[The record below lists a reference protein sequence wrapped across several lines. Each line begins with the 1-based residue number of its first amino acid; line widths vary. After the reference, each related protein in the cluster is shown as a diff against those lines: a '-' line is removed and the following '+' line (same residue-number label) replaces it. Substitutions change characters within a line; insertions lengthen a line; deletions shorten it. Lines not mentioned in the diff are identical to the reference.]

1 MKNVCAAMTPKTAHA
16 VCALSLVTEVVEDA
30 GLTQPDLE
38 DSTSLG
44 EGDQRRQPEQKARD
58 GEELGRVFPASPFN
72 TPTIITVGR

>member
-1 MKNVCAAMTPKTAHA
+1 MTPKTAHA

-58 GEELGRVFPASPFN
+58 GEELGRVSPPVPS
-72 TPTIITVGR
+72 THQLLLLSPLQHKSY